1 MAAKD
6 WLMSQAV
13 QILHLDS
20 SLPMLCMLSRLLVPE
35 FFRERSTFVFRIKQF
50 QKELDEM
57 HNNIKT
63 LV

>member
-1 MAAKD
+1 
-6 WLMSQAV
+6 MSHAV

-20 SLPMLCMLSRLLVPE
+20 SLPVLCMLSRLLVAE
-35 FFRERSTFVFRIKQF
+35 FLWDCGTFVFRIKQF
-50 QKELDEM
+50 QEELDEM